1 MAQGRPE
8 QHDGSLARQPVFA
21 RCSEKELEAVA
32 GMGTPIAV
40 EPGYVLTR
48 EGRRGHEFF
57 VITEGRAACSIGGQ
71 QVSTLEA
78 GDFFGEVALL
88 DGGRR
93 SATVV
98 AETAMKVIVLDSREF
113 SEMIRD
119 VPSAARQI
127 MVTLAQRLRAAE
139 TRV

>member
-1 MAQGRPE
+1 MGR
-8 QHDGSLARQPVFA
+8 GSKQVVAALARQPVFA
-21 RCSEKELEAVA
+21 RCDKKELEAA
-32 GMGTPIAV
+32 SKIGTPIIV

-57 VITEGRAACSIGGQ
+57 VVTSGRATCTIDGREVASI
-71 QVSTLEA
+71 VE

-88 DGGRR
+88 DGGIR

-98 AETAMKVIVLDSREF
+98 AETAMEVIVIDSREF
-113 SEMIRD
+113 SVMIDD

-127 MVTLAQRLRAAE
+127 MGRLAERLRAAQAP
-139 TRV
+139 V